1 MKSISYFLLLIALSF
16 FVSCKKVEGE
26 GGAATISGTL
36 NGQKINSAGDTISEY
51 PLYDHDVFIIYGNS
65 STFYDDKISS
75 SYDGTFEFRNLQP
88 GNYTIFLYEKNNSAG
103 GGESAVTKQITID
116 KKDKKGTVNLGTIDV
131 RD

>member
-1 MKSISYFLLLIALSF
+1 MKSISYFLFFIALSF

-26 GGAATISGTL
+26 GGGATISGTL
-36 NGQKINSAGDTISEY
+36 NGQKFNGAGVLITEY
-51 PLYDHDVFIIYGNS
+51 PLFDQDLYIIYGNN

-88 GNYTIFLYEKNNSAG
+88 GNYTVFLYEKNTSAASG
-103 GGESAVTKQITID
+103 KSVITKQIAID
-116 KKDKKGTVNLGTIDV
+116 KKDKKGTVNLGTINV